1 LVIDG
6 QTFRVLKLTPLSSPE
21 TENDQQFAI
30 GAKYFDPAITKI
42 ADGYSRSIRRDLK
55 KNTPIAKQMI
65 IIFFLLENVNLIQL
79 PVAKPTLTLTATP
92 VGSLNSLFW

>member
-1 LVIDG
+1 
-6 QTFRVLKLTPLSSPE
+6 
-21 TENDQQFAI
+21 
-30 GAKYFDPAITKI
+30 
-42 ADGYSRSIRRDLK
+42 
-55 KNTPIAKQMI
+55 MI